1 MSKESHDVIIGKL
14 LGIVPNM
21 LLKMLKLLVYK
32 RKKTFLIIIQLKQPS
47 ELTGH
52 WLKQPPPAQERM
64 EKLMSQISSD
74 KWRLSIWVHLKL
86 KAQRTQVLNKRM
98 GNTRSSQNRADISC
112 TKASQF
118 YEKYVKTVIM

>member
-21 LLKMLKLLVYK
+21 LLKMLKLLVYT

-52 WLKQPPPAQERM
+52 WLKQPQPAQERM
-64 EKLMSQISSD
+64 
-74 KWRLSIWVHLKL
+74 
-86 KAQRTQVLNKRM
+86 
-98 GNTRSSQNRADISC
+98 
-112 TKASQF
+112 
-118 YEKYVKTVIM
+118 